1 MLRNMDLRYH
11 LITYGCQMN
20 KADSERLGGSLE
32 ALGYSWAEEPMQADL
47 VVVNTCAVRQS
58 AEDRAL
64 GQLGWLTG
72 MKKKNPHL
80 SIAMMGCMVGD
91 DSLERLQARLPQVDV
106 FTKPVEYEPIL
117 EFAQQKAGNRGML
130 DEGCLEGSPLALGG
144 PCRWVPVIYGC
155 NMRCAFCIVPIR
167 RGAERSRPVPEVVR
181 ELRWLVRHGTREV
194 TLLGQTVDDYGRDL
208 EGRPDLA
215 DLLTACSE
223 VPGLE
228 RIRFLTSH
236 PLFMSD
242 RIIEAVGS
250 LPNVCE
256 HFNIAVQSGDD
267 LVLRRMKRGYP
278 ASRYVD
284 LVARIRE
291 IIPHASIAT
300 DIIVGFPGE
309 TEEQF
314 QNTLAMLEQLKLDV
328 VHVAMY
334 SPRPG
339 TKADEE
345 MQDDVPRDEKHQRL
359 LAVEALQERI
369 VAAKNARL
377 RGRTLDVLVEGQK
390 NGKWW
395 GRIRTDRV
403 TFFTDPRENL
413 VGEILPVR
421 IDETTAYS
429 LRGTAVA

>member
-1 MLRNMDLRYH
+1 MDLRYH

-32 ALGYSWAEEPMQADL
+32 ALGYAWAEEPMQADL

-72 MKKKNPHL
+72 MKKKNPDL
-80 SIAMMGCMVGD
+80 GIAMMGCMVGD

-117 EFAQQKAGNRGML
+117 EFAQKKAGNRGML
-130 DEGCLEGSPLALGG
+130 DEGCLEGSPLASGG

-167 RGAERSRPVPEVVR
+167 RGAERSRPIPEVVR
-181 ELRWLVRHGTREV
+181 ELRWLVRQGTREV

-215 DLLTACSE
+215 DLLAACSE
-223 VPGLE
+223 VPKLD

-236 PLFMSD
+236 PLFMTD

-256 HFNIAVQSGDD
+256 HFNVAVQSGDD
-267 LVLRRMKRGYP
+267 MVLRRMKRGYP
-278 ASRYVD
+278 ASRYAD
-284 LVARIRE
+284 LVARIRK

-309 TEEQF
+309 NEQQF
-314 QNTLAMLEQLKLDV
+314 QNTLAMLEQLELDV
-328 VHVAMY
+328 VHTAMY

-339 TKADEE
+339 TKAGEE
-345 MQDDVPRDEKHQRL
+345 MADDVPREEKHQRL

-369 VAAKNARL
+369 VSAKNERL

-395 GRIRTDRV
+395 GRIRTDRI
-403 TFFTDPRENL
+403 TFFTDPREDL
-413 VGEILPVR
+413 VGQILPIR

>member
-1 MLRNMDLRYH
+1 MRSR
-11 LITYGCQMN
+11 
-20 KADSERLGGSLE
+20 
-32 ALGYSWAEEPMQADL
+32 
-47 VVVNTCAVRQS
+47 
-58 AEDRAL
+58 
-64 GQLGWLTG
+64 
-72 MKKKNPHL
+72 
-80 SIAMMGCMVGD
+80 
-91 DSLERLQARLPQVDV
+91 
-106 FTKPVEYEPIL
+106 
-117 EFAQQKAGNRGML
+117 
-130 DEGCLEGSPLALGG
+130 
-144 PCRWVPVIYGC
+144 RWV
-155 NMRCAFCIVPIR
+155 
-167 RGAERSRPVPEVVR
+167 
-181 ELRWLVRHGTREV
+181 VRHGTREV

-215 DLLTACSE
+215 DLLTACSD

-278 ASRYVD
+278 AQRYVD
-284 LVARIRE
+284 LVQRIRE

-314 QNTLAMLEQLKLDV
+314 QNTLAMLEQLELDV
-328 VHVAMY
+328 VHTAMY

-339 TKADEE
+339 TKAGEE
-345 MQDDVPRDEKHQRL
+345 MADDVPRDEKHRRL
-359 LAVEALQERI
+359 LAVEALQERV
-369 VAAKNARL
+369 VAAKNSRL

>member
-1 MLRNMDLRYH
+1 MDLRYH

-32 ALGYSWAEEPMQADL
+32 ALGYTWADEPMQADL

-58 AEDRAL
+58 AENRAL

-80 SIAMMGCMVGD
+80 SIAMMGCMVGE

-130 DEGCLEGSPLALGG
+130 DEGCLEGSPLAIGG

-167 RGAERSRPVPEVVR
+167 RGAERSRPIPEVVR
-181 ELRWLVRHGTREV
+181 ELRWMVRHGTREV

-267 LVLRRMKRGYP
+267 IVLRRMKRGYP
-278 ASRYVD
+278 ARRYVD
-284 LVARIRE
+284 LVARIRD

-309 TEEQF
+309 SEQQF
-314 QNTLAMLEQLKLDV
+314 QNSLAMLEQLELDV

-339 TKADEE
+339 TK
-345 MQDDVPRDEKHQRL
+345 
-359 LAVEALQERI
+359 
-369 VAAKNARL
+369 
-377 RGRTLDVLVEGQK
+377 
-390 NGKWW
+390 
-395 GRIRTDRV
+395 
-403 TFFTDPRENL
+403 
-413 VGEILPVR
+413 PVR
-421 IDETTAYS
+421 RWRTTCRA
-429 LRGTAVA
+429 R

>member
-1 MLRNMDLRYH
+1 MDLRYH

-32 ALGYSWAEEPMQADL
+32 ALGYAWAEEPMQADL

-72 MKKKNPHL
+72 MKKKNPDL
-80 SIAMMGCMVGD
+80 GIAMMGCMVGE

-117 EFAQQKAGNRGML
+117 EFAQKKAGNRGML
-130 DEGCLEGSPLALGG
+130 DEGCLEGSPLASGG

-167 RGAERSRPVPEVVR
+167 RGAERSRPIPEVVR
-181 ELRWLVRHGTREV
+181 ELRWLVRQGTREV

-223 VPGLE
+223 VPNLE

-236 PLFMSD
+236 PLFMTD

-256 HFNIAVQSGDD
+256 HFNVAVQSGDD

-278 ASRYVD
+278 ASRYAD
-284 LVARIRE
+284 LVARIRK

-309 TEEQF
+309 SELQF
-314 QNTLAMLEQLKLDV
+314 QNTLAMLEQLELDV
-328 VHVAMY
+328 VHTAMY

-339 TKADEE
+339 TKAGEE
-345 MQDDVPRDEKHQRL
+345 MADDVPREEKHQRL

-369 VAAKNARL
+369 VAAKNMRL

-395 GRIRTDRV
+395 GRIRTDRI

-413 VGEILPVR
+413 VGQILPIR

>member
-1 MLRNMDLRYH
+1 MDLRYH

-32 ALGYSWAEEPMQADL
+32 ALGYAWAEEPLQADL

-72 MKKKNPHL
+72 MKKKNPDL
-80 SIAMMGCMVGD
+80 GIAMMGCMVGE

-117 EFAQQKAGNRGML
+117 EFAQKKAGNRGML
-130 DEGCLEGSPLALGG
+130 DEGCLEGSPLASGG

-167 RGAERSRPVPEVVR
+167 RGAERSRPIPEVVR
-181 ELRWLVRHGTREV
+181 ELRWLVRQGTREV

-215 DLLTACSE
+215 DLLAACSE
-223 VPGLE
+223 VPNLE

-236 PLFMSD
+236 PLFMTD

-256 HFNIAVQSGDD
+256 HFNVAVQSGDD

-278 ASRYVD
+278 ASRYAD
-284 LVARIRE
+284 LVARIRK

-309 TEEQF
+309 SELQF
-314 QNTLAMLEQLKLDV
+314 QNTLAMLEQLELDV
-328 VHVAMY
+328 VHTAMY

-339 TKADEE
+339 TKAGEE
-345 MQDDVPRDEKHQRL
+345 MADDVPREEKHQRL

-369 VAAKNARL
+369 VAAKNMQL

-395 GRIRTDRV
+395 GRIRTDRI
-403 TFFTDPRENL
+403 TFFTDPRKNL
-413 VGEILPVR
+413 VGQILPIR

>member
-1 MLRNMDLRYH
+1 MDLRYH

-32 ALGYSWAEEPMQADL
+32 ALGYAWAEEPMQADL

-58 AEDRAL
+58 AENRAL

-72 MKKKNPHL
+72 MKKKNPQL
-80 SIAMMGCMVGD
+80 SIAMMGCMVGE

-117 EFAQQKAGNRGML
+117 EFAQKKAGNRGML
-130 DEGCLEGSPLALGG
+130 DEGCLEGSPLANGG

-167 RGAERSRPVPEVVR
+167 RGAERSRPIPEVVR
-181 ELRWLVRHGTREV
+181 ELRWLVRQGTREV

-223 VPGLE
+223 VPKLD

-278 ASRYVD
+278 ARRYVD
-284 LVARIRE
+284 LVARIRD

-309 TEEQF
+309 SEQQF
-314 QNTLAMLEQLKLDV
+314 QNSLAMLEQLELDV

-339 TKADEE
+339 TKAGEE
-345 MQDDVPRDEKHQRL
+345 MQDDVPREEKHQRL

-369 VAAKNARL
+369 VSAKNERL

-395 GRIRTDRV
+395 GRIRTDRI

-413 VGEILPVR
+413 VGQILPVR

>member
-1 MLRNMDLRYH
+1 MTFPLVLVAGATGA
-11 LITYGCQMN
+11 I
-20 KADSERLGGSLE
+20 GS
-32 ALGYSWAEEPMQADL
+32 
-47 VVVNTCAVRQS
+47 
-58 AEDRAL
+58 
-64 GQLGWLTG
+64 
-72 MKKKNPHL
+72 
-80 SIAMMGCMVGD
+80 
-91 DSLERLQARLPQVDV
+91 
-106 FTKPVEYEPIL
+106 
-117 EFAQQKAGNRGML
+117 
-130 DEGCLEGSPLALGG
+130 
-144 PCRWVPVIYGC
+144 
-155 NMRCAFCIVPIR
+155 
-167 RGAERSRPVPEVVR
+167 EVVR
-181 ELRWLVRHGTREV
+181 ELRWMVRHGTREV

-250 LPNVCE
+250 LPHVCE

-267 LVLRRMKRGYP
+267 IVLRRMKRGYP
-278 ASRYVD
+278 ARRYVD
-284 LVARIRE
+284 LVARIRD

-309 TEEQF
+309 SEQQF
-314 QNTLAMLEQLKLDV
+314 QNSLAMLEQLELDV

-339 TKADEE
+339 TKAGEE
-345 MQDDVPRDEKHQRL
+345 MADDVPREMKHQRL

-369 VAAKNARL
+369 VSAKNERL
-377 RGRTLDVLVEGQK
+377 RGQTLDVLVEGQK

-413 VGEILPVR
+413 VGQILPVR
-421 IDETTAYS
+421 IDDTTAYS

>member
-1 MLRNMDLRYH
+1 MDLRYH

-32 ALGYSWAEEPMQADL
+32 ALGYTWADEPMQADL

-58 AEDRAL
+58 AENRAL
-64 GQLGWLTG
+64 GQLGWLAG
-72 MKKKNPHL
+72 MKKKNPQL
-80 SIAMMGCMVGD
+80 SIAMMGCMVGE

-130 DEGCLEGSPLALGG
+130 DEGCLEGSPLAIGG

-167 RGAERSRPVPEVVR
+167 RGAERSRPIPEVVR
-181 ELRWLVRHGTREV
+181 ELRWMVRHGTREV

-267 LVLRRMKRGYP
+267 IVLRRMKRGYP
-278 ASRYVD
+278 ARRYVD
-284 LVARIRE
+284 LVARIRD

-309 TEEQF
+309 SEQQF
-314 QNTLAMLEQLKLDV
+314 QNSLAMLEQLELDV

-339 TKADEE
+339 TKAGEE
-345 MQDDVPRDEKHQRL
+345 MADDVPREMKHQRL

-369 VAAKNARL
+369 VSAKNMRL

-413 VGEILPVR
+413 VGQILPVR
-421 IDETTAYS
+421 IDDTTAYS
-429 LRGTAVA
+429 LRGIAVA

>member
-1 MLRNMDLRYH
+1 
-11 LITYGCQMN
+11 
-20 KADSERLGGSLE
+20 
-32 ALGYSWAEEPMQADL
+32 
-47 VVVNTCAVRQS
+47 
-58 AEDRAL
+58 
-64 GQLGWLTG
+64 
-72 MKKKNPHL
+72 
-80 SIAMMGCMVGD
+80 MMGCMVGE

-130 DEGCLEGSPLALGG
+130 DEGCLEGSPLAIGG

-167 RGAERSRPVPEVVR
+167 RGAERSRPIPEVVR
-181 ELRWLVRHGTREV
+181 ELRWMVRHGTREV

-267 LVLRRMKRGYP
+267 IVLRRMKRGYP
-278 ASRYVD
+278 ARRYVD
-284 LVARIRE
+284 LVARIRD

-309 TEEQF
+309 SEQQF
-314 QNTLAMLEQLKLDV
+314 QNSLAMLEQLELDV

-339 TKADEE
+339 TKAGEE
-345 MQDDVPRDEKHQRL
+345 MADDVPREMKHQRL

-369 VAAKNARL
+369 VSAKNERL
-377 RGRTLDVLVEGQK
+377 RGQTLDVLVEGQK

-413 VGEILPVR
+413 VGQILPVR
-421 IDETTAYS
+421 IDDTTAYS